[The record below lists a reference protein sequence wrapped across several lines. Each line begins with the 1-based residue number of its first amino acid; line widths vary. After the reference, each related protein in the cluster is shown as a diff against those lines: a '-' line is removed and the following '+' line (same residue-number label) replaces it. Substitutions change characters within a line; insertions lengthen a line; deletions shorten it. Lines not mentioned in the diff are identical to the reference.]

1 MTEMQRMFSVVFCVV
16 GVVGLYALSKAL
28 GCDFW
33 TLMRA
38 LPFVIGI
45 VMLAWMAI
53 FRLDLDPL
61 LVCAAAAPIIWLC
74 LFGVID
80 SIALGGIDP
89 SKPDPM
95 PFLRERSAWPEVV
108 KWGGEVLWLALA
120 GWRGYAWYQRR
131 W

>member
-1 MTEMQRMFSVVFCVV
+1 MSEMQRMLSVVFCVGGMV
-16 GVVGLYALSKAL
+16 ALYGLSTAL

-38 LPFVIGI
+38 LPLVVGV
-45 VMLAWMAI
+45 VMLAWLAV
-53 FRLDLDPL
+53 FRLDLDAF
-61 LVCAAAAPIIWLC
+61 LVCAVAAAIIWLC

-108 KWGGEVLWLALA
+108 KWGG
-120 GWRGYAWYQRR
+120 
-131 W
+131 